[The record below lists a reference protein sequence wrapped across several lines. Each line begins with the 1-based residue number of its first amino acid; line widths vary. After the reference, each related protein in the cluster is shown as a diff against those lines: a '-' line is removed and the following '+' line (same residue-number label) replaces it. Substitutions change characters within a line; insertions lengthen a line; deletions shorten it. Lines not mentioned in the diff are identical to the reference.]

1 MIALEIEK
9 EYSAKDSKFQPSN
22 KTILFDKFR
31 ISKFSCS
38 CNSKID
44 NKIIIYLGMS
54 NGNIITIGLYKQKN
68 IFRKYEDITIY
79 KCGEQFRHKG
89 PVKVMI
95 CEFIENVPILFSGGY
110 DGTIKLWQGDP
121 ELKEKD
127 MVHHIKTLIEHKGTI
142 MSLAFCKSR
151 SLLISSSSDMCIKIF
166 KMKDKFDK
174 ILNPRFECINVIKDF
189 HISLNKDK
197 DLPYWISTL
206 SLKETDV
213 IELFAGDSKGRII
226 FYDYIDENYLKYKDD
241 NNNNNNKNLNDLSK
255 LTKNNFNYIYSTNL
269 HKKWGTIKVV
279 HSIFDNVIYSIGFD
293 NHIVCYNIKNKQ
305 KNFEIANSNSKSHFT
320 ALTINYYTQELIVGD
335 DSGNVTFIKIFNKS
349 EIKTKV
355 MKEKIF
361 SLQTINLFP
370 EQEHIL
376 ICSEENVILYRI
388 NRQAKISNI
397 QHHDAEIFKLF
408 VVEPVKFE
416 EKIIEDAKVISTAY
430 DNVIKIWDFLTM
442 DCINLIHGPELAK
455 KNVEISTICYCYD
468 SSLIVVG
475 TDIGNVFFWDLNKSE
490 YLNNSYEKYF
500 KHKNVVT
507 NIITFYLYDKD
518 KTTLKEFL
526 ISCSLDGMI
535 LVWEI
540 QKTEIKQ
547 TKKKTTN
554 YDEIDNFILK
564 NMRNSNNL
572 NKNNHHEI
580 TDNKYHQ
587 EMKNYKCLPG
597 IKLVIN
603 SNNALKTELKFNC
616 VAFQPNLK
624 NKIIYAGVNDY
635 YIYCWD
641 FNKGTFIGKVKGNNT
656 SVNSM
661 TFDKNFLITS
671 GSNGIIDI
679 WNMNNIENEENILT
693 LIISLK
699 DPDLNVK
706 ESVRIHD
713 ILMLNN
719 VGILVS
725 CNNLNKINFWKY
737 EKEELL
743 FSISKEQ
750 ETMCL
755 AVVESYGKLLLGTK
769 EKMIVEVDL
778 AEQLNNINYPHSYE
792 KYPFLKNEI
801 NYMENDK
808 DKGIDNFKIM
818 KILTNKNDFF
828 K

>member
-9 EYSAKDSKFQPSN
+9 EYLSKDPKFQPSN

-31 ISKFSCS
+31 ISKFTCS
-38 CNSKID
+38 CNTKID

-54 NGNIITIGLYKQKN
+54 NGNIASITLFKQKN
-68 IFRKYEDITIY
+68 IFRKYEDITLY

-95 CEFIENVPILFSGGY
+95 SELIENVPILFSGGF

-121 ELKEKD
+121 ELKEKE
-127 MVHHIKTLIEHKGTI
+127 MVHHIKTLLEHKATI

-166 KMKDKFDK
+166 KMKEKFDK
-174 ILNPRFECINVIKDF
+174 ILNPRFECISVIRDF
-189 HISLNKDK
+189 HINLNKDK
-197 DLPYWISTL
+197 DFPYWISTL

-226 FYDYIDENYLKYKDD
+226 FYDYIDENYLKYKGEGKKNKKNNNENNNENDNNNENENIH
-241 NNNNNNKNLNDLSK
+241 NNNNNLNLSK
-255 LTKNNFNYIYSTNL
+255 ITKNNFNYIYATNL

-305 KNFEIANSNSKSHFT
+305 KTFEIANSNSKSHFT
-320 ALTINYYTQELIVGD
+320 ALTINYYTQELVVGD
-335 DSGNVTFIKIFNKS
+335 DNGNVTFIKIFNKS
-349 EIKTKV
+349 ECKTKV

-376 ICSEENVILYRI
+376 ICSEEAVILYRI

-397 QHHDAEIFKLF
+397 QHHDAEIFKLYTI
-408 VVEPVKFE
+408 EPIKYE
-416 EKIIEDAKVISTAY
+416 EKIIEDAKVISSAF

-455 KNVEISTICYCYD
+455 KNVEVSTICYCYD
-468 SSLIVVG
+468 SCLIVVG
-475 TDIGNVFFWDLNKSE
+475 TDIGNIFFWDLNKSE

-547 TKKKTTN
+547 TKKKVQN
-554 YDEIDNFILK
+554 YDEIDKFILK
-564 NMRNSNNL
+564 NMYNKSSSISNN
-572 NKNNHHEI
+572 KNLMNNL
-580 TDNKYHQ
+580 DNKYHQ
-587 EMKNYKCLPG
+587 EMKNFKCLPG

-603 SNNALKTELKFNC
+603 SNNSLKTELKFNC
-616 VAFQPNLK
+616 IAFQPSLK
-624 NKIIYAGVNDY
+624 NKTIFSGVNDY

-641 FNKGTFIGKVKGNNT
+641 FNKGSYLGKIKGNNT

-671 GSNGIIDI
+671 GSDGIIDI
-679 WNMNNIENEENILT
+679 WNINNNDKNNDDNEHYNDYDNVENNDDKNNRKDHDNDVLLT

-699 DPDLNVK
+699 DPDISLK
-706 ESVRIHD
+706 ESLGPLTSVRY
-713 ILMLNN
+713 L
-719 VGILVS
+719 
-725 CNNLNKINFWKY
+725 
-737 EKEELL
+737 
-743 FSISKEQ
+743 
-750 ETMCL
+750 
-755 AVVESYGKLLLGTK
+755 ESW
-769 EKMIVEVDL
+769 
-778 AEQLNNINYPHSYE
+778 S
-792 KYPFLKNEI
+792 
-801 NYMENDK
+801 
-808 DKGIDNFKIM
+808 
-818 KILTNKNDFF
+818 
-828 K
+828 